1 MKRTRFQKESEKIL
15 KSKIY
20 KHLKFIVKMNNK
32 VPFVSWVNE
41 IKDKAS
47 LIIIGVAKANF
58 KLVEVLFFR
67 PETL

>member
-1 MKRTRFQKESEKIL
+1 VKRTRFQKESEKIL

-20 KHLKFIVKMNNK
+20 KHLKFLFKNNK

-41 IKDKAS
+41 IKNKAS
-47 LIIIGVAKANF
+47 LNYLGVAKANF
-58 KLVEVLFFR
+58 KLVEVLFFK